1 MGRRRGTAVHAVAL
15 ALSAMVVSGCTM
27 WPMFRSGAARTGENR
42 LERTISAANVAGLQQ
57 AWTDTT
63 NAPIT
68 SPVVSRGVSYVTS
81 GGTLFAFDAFGKTG
95 CSGTP
100 KTCAPLWTGAT
111 GGSFESYVAVA
122 GGVVLVATGNT
133 VAG

>member
-1 MGRRRGTAVHAVAL
+1 MVARPREPGLRVAAPVSPARLREQSPVVRVGAGCQTERAVGGMGRRRGTAVRAVAL

-81 GGTLFAFDAFGKTG
+81 GGTLFAFDAFG
-95 CSGTP
+95 
-100 KTCAPLWTGAT
+100 
-111 GGSFESYVAVA
+111 
-122 GGVVLVATGNT
+122 
-133 VAG
+133 